1 MLSIESN
8 SMQSMDAPMAHR
20 ASRVAI
26 VARRAHEAACFL
38 WVAMLPVAVAPE
50 SIAFFVLMVTSAARI
65 VVDPDARGSFVR
77 AVRVLLPMVLF
88 CAWAMCASAWSP
100 SEFLGAIKS
109 TPLRATLGV
118 MALVPIIVRPW
129 PLLLTFAASSTVML
143 AIAAVRIL
151 ANPTKLARFSQD
163 FPGIVGSYS
172 ATNLVAGA
180 LLVGASALVVAI
192 QQKRY
197 AALGVIPATVAAIV
211 LRAAGSRTGTVGA
224 LVGMVIASVT
234 LVAAGKVRRWRL
246 VVAIALL
253 LATGGALVWQ
263 SAATARM
270 LPILNGSPDPI
281 TTAHQGDEMAYMMV
295 RVAGIRGQIWFV
307 SLSLISQRPIL
318 GWGTK
323 SWKDT
328 YPQELAR
335 VRYAVDAGVPIRSG
349 LAQERHSHN
358 AFLQAWV
365 EQGVVGVT
373 LLAWVLISCWQLSR
387 RVPDD
392 LLRAVLLGMLGVWV
406 CNAMTSAPITSHL
419 AMAYLGLIF
428 VTATA
433 GSTAVPTLHRK

>member
-8 SMQSMDAPMAHR
+8 STNAPTVRR
-20 ASRVAI
+20 ASRIAT

-50 SIAFFVLMVTSAARI
+50 SLAFFVLMVASAARI
-65 VVDPDARGSFVR
+65 VVDPDSRASFLR
-77 AVRVLLPMVLF
+77 AVRILLPMVLF

-100 SEFLGAIKS
+100 SDFLGALKF

-118 MALVPIIVRPW
+118 MALVPIVVRPW

-151 ANPTKLARFSQD
+151 ANPKQFARYNEA
-163 FPGIVGSYS
+163 FPGIVDSYS
-172 ATNLVAGA
+172 ATCLVAGA

-192 QQKRY
+192 QRKRY
-197 AALGVIPATVAAIV
+197 AALGVIPAAIAAFV
-211 LRAAGSRTGTVGA
+211 LRAAGSRAGTVAAIVGA
-224 LVGMVIASVT
+224 VITSIT
-234 LVAAGKVRRWRL
+234 LVSAGKMRRWRL

-263 SAATARM
+263 SAATSRM

-281 TTAHQGDEMAYMMV
+281 TLTPQGDPMAQVMA
-295 RVAGIRGQIWFV
+295 RAAGVRGQIWFV
-307 SLSLISQRPIL
+307 SLSLISQRPVF

-323 SWKDT
+323 SWKVVA
-328 YPQELAR
+328 PLEFAR
-335 VRYAVDAGVPIRSG
+335 VSHAIDMKKPKTDV
-349 LAQERHSHN
+349 LASTPHAHN

-365 EQGVVGVT
+365 EQGVVGVA

-387 RVPDD
+387 RVADD
-392 LLRAVLLGMLGVWV
+392 LLRAVLLGMLSVWV
-406 CNAMTSAPITSHL
+406 CNAMTGALVTTHL
-419 AMAYLGLIF
+419 AMAYLGLIV

-433 GSTAVPTLHRK
+433 VTTAVSTSHRK

>member
-8 SMQSMDAPMAHR
+8 SMNAPTVLPP
-20 ASRVAI
+20 SRIAT

-38 WVAMLPVAVAPE
+38 WVATLPVAVAPE
-50 SIAFFVLMVTSAARI
+50 SLAFFVLMVASAARI
-65 VVDPDARGSFVR
+65 VVDPDSRASFLR

-100 SEFLGAIKS
+100 SEFLGALKS

-118 MALVPIIVRPW
+118 MALVPIVVRPW

-151 ANPTKLARFSQD
+151 ANPKQFDRYSEA

-172 ATNLVAGA
+172 ATCLVAGA
-180 LLVGASALVVAI
+180 LLVGASALVVAV
-192 QQKRY
+192 QRKRY
-197 AALGVIPATVAAIV
+197 AALGVIPAAIAAIV
-211 LRAAGSRTGTVGA
+211 LRAAGSRTGTVAA
-224 LVGMVIASVT
+224 LVGVVISSFT
-234 LVAAGKVRRWRL
+234 LVRSGRVRRWRM
-246 VVAIALL
+246 AAGITLL
-253 LATGGALVWQ
+253 LVTGGVLVWQ

-270 LPILNGSPDPI
+270 LPILHGSPDPI
-281 TTAHQGDEMAYMMV
+281 TVTPQGDPMAQVMA
-295 RVAGIRGQIWFV
+295 RAAGVRGQIWFV
-307 SLSLISQRPIL
+307 SLSLISQRPVF

-323 SWKDT
+323 SWKAVAPTEFAHVSHAIDMKDPKT
-328 YPQELAR
+328 DVLAR
-335 VRYAVDAGVPIRSG
+335 TPHA
-349 LAQERHSHN
+349 HN

-365 EQGVVGVT
+365 EQGVIGVA

-392 LLRAVLLGMLGVWV
+392 LLRAVLLGMLSVWV
-406 CNAMTSAPITSHL
+406 CNAMTGALITSHL

-433 GSTAVPTLHRK
+433 VTTAVSTSHRK

>member
-8 SMQSMDAPMAHR
+8 SMQPMDATMAHR
-20 ASRVAI
+20 ASRLAT

-38 WVAMLPVAVAPE
+38 WVATLPVAVAPE
-50 SIAFFVLMVTSAARI
+50 SLAFFVLMVASAARI
-65 VVDPDARGSFVR
+65 VVDPDARGSFLR

-100 SEFLGAIKS
+100 NDVLGAIKS

-118 MALVPIIVRPW
+118 MALVPIVVRPW

-151 ANPTKLARFSQD
+151 ANPTKFARYNEA

-172 ATNLVAGA
+172 ATCLVAGA
-180 LLVGASALVVAI
+180 LLVGASALVVAM
-192 QQKRY
+192 QRKRY
-197 AALGVIPATVAAIV
+197 AALGVIPATIAAFV
-211 LRAAGSRTGTVGA
+211 LRAAGSRAGTVAAIVGA
-224 LVGMVIASVT
+224 VITSVT
-234 LVAAGKVRRWRL
+234 LVWAGKVRRWRL

-263 SAATARM
+263 SAATSRM
-270 LPILNGSPDPI
+270 LPILSGSPDPI
-281 TTAHQGDEMAYMMV
+281 TLTPQGDPMAHVMA
-295 RVAGIRGQIWFV
+295 RAAGVRGQIWFV
-307 SLSLISQRPIL
+307 SLSLISQRPVF

-323 SWKDT
+323 SWKVVA
-328 YPQELAR
+328 PQEFARVSHAIDMKRPQTDVLAR
-335 VRYAVDAGVPIRSG
+335 TPHA
-349 LAQERHSHN
+349 HN

-365 EQGVVGVT
+365 EQGAVGVA

-387 RVPDD
+387 RVADD
-392 LLRAVLLGMLGVWV
+392 LVRAVLLGMLSVWV
-406 CNAMTSAPITSHL
+406 CNAMTGALITSHL
-419 AMAYLGLIF
+419 PMAYLGLIV

-433 GSTAVPTLHRK
+433 VTTAVPNLQRK

>member
-8 SMQSMDAPMAHR
+8 STNAPTVRR
-20 ASRVAI
+20 ASRIAT

-50 SIAFFVLMVTSAARI
+50 SLAFFVLMVASAARI
-65 VVDPDARGSFVR
+65 VVEPDSRANFLR

-100 SEFLGAIKS
+100 SEFLGALKF

-118 MALVPIIVRPW
+118 MALVPIVVRPW

-151 ANPTKLARFSQD
+151 ANPKQFARYNEA
-163 FPGIVGSYS
+163 FPGIVDSYS
-172 ATNLVAGA
+172 ATCLVAGA

-192 QQKRY
+192 QRKRY
-197 AALGVIPATVAAIV
+197 AALGVIPAAIAAFV
-211 LRAAGSRTGTVGA
+211 LRAAGSRAGTVAAIVGA
-224 LVGMVIASVT
+224 VITSIT
-234 LVAAGKVRRWRL
+234 LVSAGKVRRWRL

-263 SAATARM
+263 SAATSRM

-281 TTAHQGDEMAYMMV
+281 TLTPQGDPMAQVMA
-295 RVAGIRGQIWFV
+295 RAAGVRGQIWFV
-307 SLSLISQRPIL
+307 SLSLISQRPVF

-323 SWKDT
+323 SWKVIAPLEFTRVSHAIDMKKPKT
-328 YPQELAR
+328 DVLAR
-335 VRYAVDAGVPIRSG
+335 TPNA
-349 LAQERHSHN
+349 HN

-365 EQGVVGVT
+365 EQGVVGVA
-373 LLAWVLISCWQLSR
+373 LLAWILISCWQLSR
-387 RVPDD
+387 RVADD
-392 LLRAVLLGMLGVWV
+392 LLRAVLLGMLSVWV
-406 CNAMTSAPITSHL
+406 CNAMTGALVTTHL
-419 AMAYLGLIF
+419 AMAYLGLIV

-433 GSTAVPTLHRK
+433 VTTAVSTSHRK

>member
-1 MLSIESN
+1 MLSIDSN
-8 SMQSMDAPMAHR
+8 SMHSMRATMAHR
-20 ASRVAI
+20 ASRVAT

-50 SIAFFVLMVTSAARI
+50 SIAFFVLMVASAARI
-65 VVDPDARGSFVR
+65 VVDPDARGSFLR

-88 CAWAMCASAWSP
+88 CAWAMCATAWTP
-100 SEFLGAIKS
+100 NDFLGAMKS
-109 TPLRATLGV
+109 TELRATLGV
-118 MALVPIIVRPW
+118 MALVPIVVRPW

-151 ANPTKLARFSQD
+151 ANPTKFARFD
-163 FPGIVGSYS
+163 EGFPGIVGSYS
-172 ATNLVAGA
+172 ATNLVASA

-192 QQKRY
+192 QHKRY
-197 AALGVIPATVAAIV
+197 AALGVIPATIAAIV
-211 LRAAGSRTGTVGA
+211 LRAAGSRMGTAGA

-253 LATGGALVWQ
+253 LATGGALGWQ
-263 SAATARM
+263 STATSRM
-270 LPILNGSPDPI
+270 LPILNGSPDSI
-281 TTAHQGDEMAYMMV
+281 TVTPQGDPMAQVMA
-295 RVAGIRGQIWFV
+295 RAAGVRGQIWFV
-307 SLSLISQRPIL
+307 SLSLISQRPVF

-323 SWKDT
+323 SWRVVAPPEFAHVSHAIDMKDPKT
-328 YPQELAR
+328 AALAR
-335 VRYAVDAGVPIRSG
+335 APHA
-349 LAQERHSHN
+349 HN
-358 AFLQAWV
+358 AFLHAWV

-392 LLRAVLLGMLGVWV
+392 LLRAVLLGMLSVWV
-406 CNAMTSAPITSHL
+406 CNTMTAALITSNL
-419 AMAYLGLIF
+419 AMAYLGLVF

-433 GSTAVPTLHRK
+433 VSTAVPTLHRK

>member
-1 MLSIESN
+1 MLSIDSN
-8 SMQSMDAPMAHR
+8 SMHSMRAPMAHR
-20 ASRVAI
+20 ASRVAT

-50 SIAFFVLMVTSAARI
+50 SLAFFVLMVTSAARI
-65 VVDPDARGSFVR
+65 VVDPDARGSFLG
-77 AVRVLLPMVLF
+77 AVRVLLPLVLF

-151 ANPTKLARFSQD
+151 ANPTQFDRYSEA

-172 ATNLVAGA
+172 ATCLVAGA
-180 LLVGASALVVAI
+180 LLVGASALVVAV
-192 QQKRY
+192 QRKRY
-197 AALGVIPATVAAIV
+197 AALGVIPATIAAIV
-211 LRAAGSRTGTVGA
+211 LRAAGSRGGTVAA
-224 LVGMVIASVT
+224 LVGAVIASVT
-234 LVAAGKVRRWRL
+234 LVTAGKVRRWRL
-246 VVAIALL
+246 VVVIALL

-263 SAATARM
+263 SAATSRM
-270 LPILNGSPDPI
+270 LPILNGSPDPS

-323 SWKDT
+323 SWKDI
-328 YPQELAR
+328 YPQELAH
-335 VRYAVDAGVPIRSG
+335 VRYAVDAGVPIQSG

-358 AFLQAWV
+358 AFIQAWV

-392 LLRAVLLGMLGVWV
+392 LLRAVLLGMLSVWV
-406 CNAMTSAPITSHL
+406 CNAMTGALVTSHL
-419 AMAYLGLIF
+419 AMAYLGLIV

>member
-1 MLSIESN
+1 
-8 SMQSMDAPMAHR
+8 MAHR
-20 ASRVAI
+20 ASRAAT

-38 WVAMLPVAVAPE
+38 WVAMLPVAVAPG
-50 SIAFFVLMVTSAARI
+50 SIAFFMLMVTSAARI
-65 VVDPDARGSFVR
+65 VVDPDARGSFLR

-151 ANPTKLARFSQD
+151 ANSTQFDRYSEA

-172 ATNLVAGA
+172 ATCLVAGA
-180 LLVGASALVVAI
+180 LLVGASALVVAV
-192 QQKRY
+192 QRKRY
-197 AALGVIPATVAAIV
+197 AALGVIPATIAAFV
-211 LRAAGSRTGTVGA
+211 LRAAGSRTGTVAAIVGA
-224 LVGMVIASVT
+224 VITSVSLVS
-234 LVAAGKVRRWRL
+234 AGKVRRWRL
-246 VVAIALL
+246 VVAIVLL

-263 SAATARM
+263 SAATSRM
-270 LPILNGSPDPI
+270 LPILHGSPDPI
-281 TTAHQGDEMAYMMV
+281 TVTPQGDPMAQVMA
-295 RVAGIRGQIWFV
+295 RAAGVRGQIWFV
-307 SLSLISQRPIL
+307 SLSLISQRPVF

-323 SWKDT
+323 SWKVVAPLEFANVSYAIDMKNPKT
-328 YPQELAR
+328 DGLAR
-335 VRYAVDAGVPIRSG
+335 TPHA
-349 LAQERHSHN
+349 HN

-387 RVPDD
+387 RVLDD
-392 LLRAVLLGMLGVWV
+392 LLRAVLLGMLSVWV
-406 CNAMTSAPITSHL
+406 CNAMTAALITSNL
-419 AMAYLGLIF
+419 AMAYLGLVF

-433 GSTAVPTLHRK
+433 VSTAVPTLHRK

>member
-1 MLSIESN
+1 
-8 SMQSMDAPMAHR
+8 
-20 ASRVAI
+20 
-26 VARRAHEAACFL
+26 
-38 WVAMLPVAVAPE
+38 MLPVAVAPG
-50 SIAFFVLMVTSAARI
+50 SIAFFMLMVTSAARI
-65 VVDPDARGSFVR
+65 VVDPDARGSFLR

-151 ANPTKLARFSQD
+151 ANSTQFDRYSEA

-172 ATNLVAGA
+172 ATCLVAGA
-180 LLVGASALVVAI
+180 LLVGASALVVAV
-192 QQKRY
+192 QRKRY
-197 AALGVIPATVAAIV
+197 AALGVIPATIAAFV
-211 LRAAGSRTGTVGA
+211 LRAAGSRTGTVAAIVGA
-224 LVGMVIASVT
+224 VITSVSLVS
-234 LVAAGKVRRWRL
+234 AGKVRRWRL
-246 VVAIALL
+246 VVAIVLL

-263 SAATARM
+263 SAATSRM
-270 LPILNGSPDPI
+270 LPILHGSPDPI
-281 TTAHQGDEMAYMMV
+281 TVTPQGDPMAQVMA
-295 RVAGIRGQIWFV
+295 RAAGVRGQIWFV
-307 SLSLISQRPIL
+307 SLSLISQRPVF

-323 SWKDT
+323 SWKVVAPLEFANVSYAIDMKNPKT
-328 YPQELAR
+328 DGLAR
-335 VRYAVDAGVPIRSG
+335 TPHA
-349 LAQERHSHN
+349 HN

-392 LLRAVLLGMLGVWV
+392 LLRAVLLGMLSVWV
-406 CNAMTSAPITSHL
+406 CNAMTAALITSNL
-419 AMAYLGLIF
+419 AMAYLGLVF

-433 GSTAVPTLHRK
+433 VSTAVPTLHRK

>member
-8 SMQSMDAPMAHR
+8 SMNAPMVLPP
-20 ASRVAI
+20 SRIAT

-50 SIAFFVLMVTSAARI
+50 SLAFFVLMVASAARI
-65 VVDPDARGSFVR
+65 VVDPDSRASFLR

-100 SEFLGAIKS
+100 SEFLGALKF

-118 MALVPIIVRPW
+118 MALVPIVVRPW

-151 ANPTKLARFSQD
+151 ANPKQFARYNEA
-163 FPGIVGSYS
+163 FPGIVDSYS
-172 ATNLVAGA
+172 ATCLVAGA

-192 QQKRY
+192 QRKRY
-197 AALGVIPATVAAIV
+197 AALGVIPAAIAAFV
-211 LRAAGSRTGTVGA
+211 LRAAGSRAGTVAAIVGA
-224 LVGMVIASVT
+224 VITSIT
-234 LVAAGKVRRWRL
+234 LVSAGKMRRWRL

-263 SAATARM
+263 SAATSRM

-281 TTAHQGDEMAYMMV
+281 TLTPQGDPMAQVMA
-295 RVAGIRGQIWFV
+295 RAAGVRGQIWFV
-307 SLSLISQRPIL
+307 SLSLISQRPVF

-323 SWKDT
+323 SWKVIAPLEFTRVSHAIDMKKPKT
-328 YPQELAR
+328 DVLAR
-335 VRYAVDAGVPIRSG
+335 TPHA
-349 LAQERHSHN
+349 HN

-365 EQGVVGVT
+365 EQGVVGVA
-373 LLAWVLISCWQLSR
+373 LLAWILISCWQLSR
-387 RVPDD
+387 RVADD
-392 LLRAVLLGMLGVWV
+392 LLRAVLLGMLSVWV
-406 CNAMTSAPITSHL
+406 CNAMTGALVTTHL
-419 AMAYLGLIF
+419 AMAYLGLIV

-433 GSTAVPTLHRK
+433 VTTAVSTSHRK

>member
-1 MLSIESN
+1 MN
-8 SMQSMDAPMAHR
+8 APTVLPP
-20 ASRVAI
+20 SRIAT

-50 SIAFFVLMVTSAARI
+50 SLAFFVLMVASAARI
-65 VVDPDARGSFVR
+65 VVDPDSRASFLR

-100 SEFLGAIKS
+100 SEFLGALKF

-118 MALVPIIVRPW
+118 MALVPIVVRPW

-151 ANPTKLARFSQD
+151 ANPKQFARYND
-163 FPGIVGSYS
+163 AFPGIVDSYS
-172 ATNLVAGA
+172 ATCLVAGA

-192 QQKRY
+192 QRKRY
-197 AALGVIPATVAAIV
+197 AALGVIPAAIAAFV
-211 LRAAGSRTGTVGA
+211 LRAAGSRAGTVAAIVGA
-224 LVGMVIASVT
+224 VITSIT
-234 LVAAGKVRRWRL
+234 LVSAGKMRRWRL

-263 SAATARM
+263 SAATSRM

-281 TTAHQGDEMAYMMV
+281 TLTPQGDPMAQVMA
-295 RVAGIRGQIWFV
+295 RAAGVRGQIWFV
-307 SLSLISQRPIL
+307 SLSLISQRPVF

-323 SWKDT
+323 SWKVIAPLEFTRVSHAIDMKKPKT
-328 YPQELAR
+328 DVLAR
-335 VRYAVDAGVPIRSG
+335 TPHA
-349 LAQERHSHN
+349 HN

-365 EQGVVGVT
+365 EQGVVGVA

-387 RVPDD
+387 RVADD
-392 LLRAVLLGMLGVWV
+392 FLRAVLLGMLSVWV
-406 CNAMTSAPITSHL
+406 CNAMTGALVTTHL
-419 AMAYLGLIF
+419 AMAYLGLIV

-433 GSTAVPTLHRK
+433 VTTAVSTSHRK

>member
-8 SMQSMDAPMAHR
+8 STNAPTVRR
-20 ASRVAI
+20 ASRIAT

-50 SIAFFVLMVTSAARI
+50 SLAFFVLMVASAARI
-65 VVDPDARGSFVR
+65 VVDPDSRASFLR

-100 SEFLGAIKS
+100 SEFLGALKF

-118 MALVPIIVRPW
+118 MALVPIVVRPW

-151 ANPTKLARFSQD
+151 ANPKQFARYNEA
-163 FPGIVGSYS
+163 FPGIVDSYS
-172 ATNLVAGA
+172 ATCLVAGA

-192 QQKRY
+192 QRKRY
-197 AALGVIPATVAAIV
+197 AALGVIPAAIAAFV
-211 LRAAGSRTGTVGA
+211 LRAAGSRAGTVAAIVGA
-224 LVGMVIASVT
+224 VITSIT
-234 LVAAGKVRRWRL
+234 LVSAGKMRRWRL

-263 SAATARM
+263 SAATSRM

-281 TTAHQGDEMAYMMV
+281 TLTPQGDPMAQVMA
-295 RVAGIRGQIWFV
+295 RAAGVRGQIWFV
-307 SLSLISQRPIL
+307 SLSLISQRPVF

-323 SWKDT
+323 SWKVIAPLEFTRVSHAIDMKKPKT
-328 YPQELAR
+328 DVLAR
-335 VRYAVDAGVPIRSG
+335 TPHA
-349 LAQERHSHN
+349 HN

-365 EQGVVGVT
+365 EQGVVGVA
-373 LLAWVLISCWQLSR
+373 LLAWILISCWQLSR
-387 RVPDD
+387 RVADD
-392 LLRAVLLGMLGVWV
+392 LLRAVLLGMLSVWV
-406 CNAMTSAPITSHL
+406 CNAMTGALVTTHL
-419 AMAYLGLIF
+419 AMAYLGLIV

-433 GSTAVPTLHRK
+433 VTTAVSTSHRK

>member
-1 MLSIESN
+1 
-8 SMQSMDAPMAHR
+8 
-20 ASRVAI
+20 
-26 VARRAHEAACFL
+26 
-38 WVAMLPVAVAPE
+38 MLPVAVAPG
-50 SIAFFVLMVTSAARI
+50 SIAFFMLMVTSAARI
-65 VVDPDARGSFVR
+65 VVDPDARGSFLR

-151 ANPTKLARFSQD
+151 ANPTQFDRYSEA

-172 ATNLVAGA
+172 ATCLVAGA
-180 LLVGASALVVAI
+180 LLVGSSALVVAV
-192 QQKRY
+192 QRKRY
-197 AALGVIPATVAAIV
+197 AALGVIPATIAAIV
-211 LRAAGSRTGTVGA
+211 LRAAGSRTGTVAAIVGA
-224 LVGMVIASVT
+224 VITSVSLVS
-234 LVAAGKVRRWRL
+234 AGKVRRWRL
-246 VVAIALL
+246 VVAIVLL

-263 SAATARM
+263 SAATSRM
-270 LPILNGSPDPI
+270 LPILHGSPDPI
-281 TTAHQGDEMAYMMV
+281 TVTPQGDPMAQVMA
-295 RVAGIRGQIWFV
+295 RAAGVRGQIWFV
-307 SLSLISQRPIL
+307 SLSLISQRPVF

-323 SWKDT
+323 SWKVVAPLEFANVSYAIDMKNPKT
-328 YPQELAR
+328 DGLAR
-335 VRYAVDAGVPIRSG
+335 TPHA
-349 LAQERHSHN
+349 HN

-387 RVPDD
+387 RVLDD
-392 LLRAVLLGMLGVWV
+392 LLRAVLLGMLSVWV
-406 CNAMTSAPITSHL
+406 CNAMTAALITSNL
-419 AMAYLGLIF
+419 AMAYLGLVF

-433 GSTAVPTLHRK
+433 VSTAVPTLHRK

>member
-8 SMQSMDAPMAHR
+8 SMNAPMVLPP
-20 ASRVAI
+20 SRIAT

-50 SIAFFVLMVTSAARI
+50 SLAFFVLMVASAARI
-65 VVDPDARGSFVR
+65 VVDPDSRASFLR

-100 SEFLGAIKS
+100 SEFLGALKF

-118 MALVPIIVRPW
+118 MALVPIVVRPW

-151 ANPTKLARFSQD
+151 ANPKQFARYNEA
-163 FPGIVGSYS
+163 FPGIVDSYS
-172 ATNLVAGA
+172 ATCLVAGA

-192 QQKRY
+192 QRKRY
-197 AALGVIPATVAAIV
+197 AALGVIPAAIAAFV
-211 LRAAGSRTGTVGA
+211 LRAAGSRAGTVAAIVGA
-224 LVGMVIASVT
+224 VITSIT
-234 LVAAGKVRRWRL
+234 LVSAGKMRRWRL

-263 SAATARM
+263 SAATSRM

-281 TTAHQGDEMAYMMV
+281 TLTPQGDPMAQVMA
-295 RVAGIRGQIWFV
+295 RAAGVRGQIWFV
-307 SLSLISQRPIL
+307 SLSLISQRPVF

-323 SWKDT
+323 SWKVIAPLEFTRVSHAIDMKKPKT
-328 YPQELAR
+328 DVLAR
-335 VRYAVDAGVPIRSG
+335 TPHA
-349 LAQERHSHN
+349 HN

-365 EQGVVGVT
+365 EQGVVGVA

-387 RVPDD
+387 RVADD
-392 LLRAVLLGMLGVWV
+392 LLRAVLLGMLSVWV
-406 CNAMTSAPITSHL
+406 CNAMTGALVTTHL
-419 AMAYLGLIF
+419 AMAYLGLIV

-433 GSTAVPTLHRK
+433 VTTAVSTSHRK